1 MSSDCPAIV
10 NPLEP
15 LAQSGAQWNRHY
27 RSRVAA
33 SQDRVPVAVGLKRGE
48 QFVARVDTHV
58 FGAGTPE
65 SADNHRYLERMA
77 KSMLWI
83 HGGNQLVIAGAD
95 DIADSLRSAYAPGGE
110 RAFDADMLGRQ
121 IYRQPFSVEKCALD
135 ELSQVSDESVGD
147 SGRHTKG
154 FRIGFDL
161 GGSDRKAAAVIDGE
175 VVYSEE
181 IAWDPYFQSD
191 PRYHFDGIR
200 DSLTR
205 AAKHLPQ
212 VDAIGGSAAGVYVA
226 NEVRA
231 GSLFRGVAE
240 PDFESKVRRIFFDVM
255 ASMGWQDKP
264 WRVVN
269 DGEVT
274 ALAGSM
280 AIGGNSLLGVSLG
293 TSFAAGYV
301 TPKGRLSSGLNEL
314 AFVPVDYR
322 EQGPLDEWSGDG
334 GCGVQFF
341 SQQGV
346 ARLAQIAG
354 IPFDDTIPFPER
366 LLAIQK
372 LVENR
377 DQRAESIFQSI
388 GVSFGNAIAQFSEW
402 YQLEH
407 LLILGRVTSGR
418 GGEIILESARRVLDH
433 DFADVSEAVAF
444 HIPDEKQK
452 RHGQA
457 IAAASLAPNL
467 ER

>member
-1 MSSDCPAIV
+1 MPSDFSAIV

-15 LAQSGAQWNRHY
+15 LAQFGALWNRDY

-33 SQDRVPVAVGLKRGE
+33 SEDRVPVAVALKRGG
-48 QFVARVDTHV
+48 QLVARVDTEV
-58 FGAGTPE
+58 FAANVPE
-65 SADNHRYLERMA
+65 AKDNLRYLERMA

-83 HGGNQLVIAGAD
+83 HGGSQLILAGAD
-95 DIADSLRSAYAPGGE
+95 DVAEALAKAYAPGGE
-110 RAFDADMLGRQ
+110 RAFDADMMGRQ
-121 IYRQPFSVEKCALD
+121 IYREPFAVVKCPREDLA
-135 ELSQVSDESVGD
+135 EVSDEAAGD

-154 FRIGFDL
+154 CRIGFDL

-175 VVYSEE
+175 VVFSEE

-191 PRYHFDGIR
+191 ARYHFEGIR

-205 AAKHLPQ
+205 AAKHLPR

-240 PDFESKVRRIFFDVM
+240 SDFENKVRRIFFDVM

-280 AIGGNSLLGVSLG
+280 AIGGNSLLGVSMG

-301 TPKGRLSSGLNEL
+301 TAAGTLSTGLNEL

-322 EQGPLDEWSGDG
+322 DEGPLDEWSGDR

-341 SQQGV
+341 SQQGI

-354 IPFDDTIPFPER
+354 IPFDDTVPFPER

-372 LVENR
+372 LVETG
-377 DQRAESIFQSI
+377 DHRAEAIYQSI
-388 GVSFGNAIAQFSEW
+388 GVSFGYAIAQFSDW
-402 YQLEH
+402 YRLEH

-418 GGEIILESARRVLDH
+418 GGEIILESARRVLDQ
-433 DFADVSEAVAF
+433 DFGELSAALTF

-457 IAAASLAPNL
+457 IAAASLAPHPEN
-467 ER
+467 